1 MAIEII
7 PKPLKKVSVWFN
19 ILFYI
24 SIGLLISAI
33 LSYFLLDYFQ
43 RNTNQVLKEIEA
55 SLLVSRTP
63 EEQELERSIVQ
74 YQRKIDDFVLIFNR
88 HQTNSN
94 SFTFLEEITHPNV
107 VFSQFDLTKPSLSLS
122 GTAENFVVLGQ
133 QLSIF
138 QENPKILK
146 TNLSTIS
153 LGKEGGVGFTF
164 TLSLSP
170 EIFEFK

>member
-1 MAIEII
+1 MVIEII
-7 PKPLKKVSVWFN
+7 PKLPEKVSVWFN
-19 ILFYI
+19 VLFYI

-43 RNTNQVLKEIEA
+43 RNTNQVLKEIKT

-63 EEQELERSIVQ
+63 KEQELERSIVQ
-74 YQRKIDDFVLIFNR
+74 YQRKIDDFVLIFNQ
-88 HQTNSN
+88 HQTNSDF
-94 SFTFLEEITHPNV
+94 FTFLEEITHPNV
-107 VFSQFDLTKPSLSLS
+107 VFSQFNLTKPSLLLS

-133 QLSIF
+133 QLLIF
-138 QENPKILK
+138 QKNSKISK

-153 LGKEGGVGFTF
+153 LGKEGEVEFTF